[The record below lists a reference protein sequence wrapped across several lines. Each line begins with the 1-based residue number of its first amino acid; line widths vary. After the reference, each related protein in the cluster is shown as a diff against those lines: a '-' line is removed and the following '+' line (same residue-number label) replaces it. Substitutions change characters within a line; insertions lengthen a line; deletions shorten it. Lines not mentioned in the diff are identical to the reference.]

1 LTGGKDN
8 TEYKREDA
16 IILQLIHNYKLDSGG
31 EIPLSS
37 VTEVVNPALI
47 ICGNCGHK
55 NPPSSNFCSKC
66 GAKLVK

>member
-1 LTGGKDN
+1 
-8 TEYKREDA
+8 
-16 IILQLIHNYKLDSGG
+16 LQLIHNYKLDSGG
-31 EIPLSS
+31 EIPLSP
-37 VTEVVNPALI
+37 VTEVANPALI